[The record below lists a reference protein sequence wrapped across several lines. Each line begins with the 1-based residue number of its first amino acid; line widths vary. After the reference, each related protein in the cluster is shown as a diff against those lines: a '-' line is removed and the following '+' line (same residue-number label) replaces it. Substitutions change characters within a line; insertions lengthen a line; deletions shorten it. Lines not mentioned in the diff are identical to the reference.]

1 MQTPVFITPMIAVTG
16 TLEASD
22 FAEIGRLGFKSVVNN
37 RPDGEED
44 GQPTAHREAVMA
56 WRAGLAYRYAP
67 AAKHQVLDEQVV
79 EAVADALSEL
89 PGPILL
95 HCKSGQR
102 SAILWAAASVRGG
115 FPLECALAAARAAG
129 FDLEP
134 LSEELAAH
142 AGRKRRLGASDAL
155 DCDPERLA
163 A

>member
-1 MQTPVFITPMIAVTG
+1 MQTPVFITPTIAVTG
-16 TLEASD
+16 PLETDD
-22 FAEIGRLGFKSVVNN
+22 FAEIARLGFKSVVNN

-44 GQPTAHREAVMA
+44 RQLTARSEAVLA
-56 WRAGLAYRYAP
+56 WRAGLAYRHVP
-67 AAKHQVLDEQVV
+67 STKHQVLENDTV
-79 EAVADALSEL
+79 EATADALSEL

-102 SAILWAAASVRGG
+102 SAILWAAASVFGG

-129 FDLEP
+129 FEFAP
-134 LSEELAAH
+134 LSEEIAAH
-142 AGRKRRLGASDAL
+142 AGRKRWLGASPTL